1 MCFSISIKNKGNIV
15 STKIVENLKEMHW
28 EIYFYNKDNKVVH
41 SAIKDCSYS
50 EVLGY
55 VRAFTEGYNLDD

>member
-1 MCFSISIKNKGNIV
+1 
-15 STKIVENLKEMHW
+15 MHW

-41 SAIKDCSYS
+41 SAIKDCSYN

-55 VRAFTEGYNLDD
+55 VRAFTEGYNLDG